1 MLISAISVF
10 HIHLTVMDMYMRMRA
25 ITTDINF
32 ISTAFSYISQCTADE
47 GSRTEASRPVYCSC
61 YVYSS

>member
-1 MLISAISVF
+1 MLTSAISVF
-10 HIHLTVMDMYMRMRA
+10 HIHLSVMDMYMRMRA

-32 ISTAFSYISQCTADE
+32 ISTAFSHISQCTADE
-47 GSRTEASRPVYCSC
+47 GSRAETSCPVYCSC